1 MLSAAGQHSKD
12 RGHLKTDLKFP
23 TRVHLKTDL
32 KFQTVGHLKTDLKKK
47 QKPVINYHTLKVK
60 EKLLQCPRCPRRF
73 KHVSLYHR
81 HLEFHKSTTV
91 FFHKET
97 VY

>member
-1 MLSAAGQHSKD
+1 MRSRKRILSAAGQYSKD
-12 RGHLKTDLKFP
+12 RDHLKTDLKFP
-23 TRVHLKTDL
+23 TRVHLKTDS
-32 KFQTVGHLKTDLKKK
+32 KKN
-47 QKPVINYHTLKVK
+47 QKPFINYNTLKVK

-97 VY
+97 V